1 MIYSTIVP
9 IRAAPLSASQ
19 SDILLR
25 GGTLQ
30 KEETIFPQFVNWQ
43 SPIDMIKIMLQT
55 DPDCY
60 FHSEGFNARVCL
72 HAKNIFIYLLYWSGH
87 TEIRSHNLL
96 SRPVHFSTTTG
107 SSRIVSFSPEMVA
120 FQAAKGNQAQAACKI
135 LHKLNPGSEK
145 P

>member
-9 IRAAPLSASQ
+9 IRATPLSASQ

-25 GGTLQ
+25 GDTLQ

-43 SPIDMIKIMLQT
+43 SPKDMTKIMLQT

-87 TEIRSHNLL
+87 IDQKPQPALL
-96 SRPVHFSTTTG
+96 SYTLQHYYRLFKNCFIQPRDGGF
-107 SSRIVSFSPEMVA
+107 
-120 FQAAKGNQAQAACKI
+120 
-135 LHKLNPGSEK
+135 PGSEGK
-145 P
+145 SSTSSL